1 MAGMNLLIRV
11 EDNDGS
17 RLLKGATDQCGRP
30 YVDVSQSGCL
40 TLQKLQ
46 SRGQQH
52 VIVQHQQVN
61 VVHGGQEIVT
71 GQLGGESRDGGPT
84 EK

>member
-40 TLQKLQ
+40 ALQKLQ
-46 SRGQQH
+46 TRGQQH
-52 VIVQHQQVN
+52 VNVQHQQVN
-61 VVHGGQEIVT
+61 VTHGQAIVAAIANPR
-71 GQLGGESRDGGPT
+71 GCAGDRIGNG
-84 EK
+84 